1 MSTKLKQNI
10 KSEESFNPFVFVD
23 FSKASPEAI
32 DAILTA
38 LNSEV
43 DAAIAMNRC
52 PTLEGAFGK
61 FAPATSIMM

>member
-1 MSTKLKQNI
+1 MSTKLKQNTQ
-10 KSEESFNPFVFVD
+10 SEMKFDPFVYVD

-38 LNSEV
+38 LNAEV

-61 FAPATSIMM
+61 LAPTTSMMM